1 MASGRGIVVEKAKDF
16 FRKGEEIVR
25 EGHEGKEMYIIKSG
39 KVEVVKS
46 TGDEEIVLATLE
58 PKAFFGEMALFGE
71 PRRSATIRAVE
82 DTQMIVINKR
92 MLDASLEQV
101 PPWFVTI
108 LKTLADRL
116 KATNQ
121 AIKSRFKINF
131 EFSVLKMVYLFAKK
145 HGEKSGDSLSVELD
159 KSLTAISNVLGIA
172 EGEMLERLKNL
183 AFVGLLKY
191 SEPKNQILIP
201 DGKRLMQFLTYLRS
215 KATGIEDATDLTRT
229 DEALKNYFEKLYKLL
244 FRRKM

>member
-1 MASGRGIVVEKAKDF
+1 MASGRGIVVEKAKDLF
-16 FRKGEEIVR
+16 KKGEEIVR
-25 EGHEGKEMYIIKSG
+25 EGQEGHEMYIIKSG

-46 TGDEEIVLATLE
+46 TGDEEIILATLE

-108 LKTLADRL
+108 LKTLVDRL
-116 KATNQ
+116 KSTNQ
-121 AIKSRFKINF
+121 SIKSRFKINF
-131 EFSVLKMVYLFAKK
+131 EFSVLKLLYLYAKK
-145 HGEKSGDSLSVELD
+145 YGEKAD
-159 KSLTAISNVLGIA
+159 KSLTVELNKTQRDIARMLGIS
-172 EGEMLERLKNL
+172 ETELLERIKNL
-183 AFVGLLKY
+183 AFVGLIKY

-201 DGKRLMQFLTYLRS
+201 DGERLVNFLAYLRS
-215 KATGIEDATDLTRT
+215 KSTGVEDGMDLTRT
-229 DEALKNYFEKLYKLL
+229 DEALKAYFEKLYKLL